1 MQDISQLKLITMSLL
16 QTCGYV
22 TEQMRT
28 PVRIDV
34 NKFLESFSIQA
45 VEGEIHPPSWTARE
59 DNSVLFSPTV
69 IPNSQSHSLT
79 PTPSPFT
86 MDNYSQC
93 RRTEAIRWIN
103 LQEKRAS
110 IIARLH
116 PVTPEEY
123 QERRDAVNSESGP
136 LRRKGMNFHLLWRM
150 WHSSNVYIAPK
161 RTAPIPNSKADKSKP
176 GSNNKTLNNLTEYLT
191 QRQFLYYL
199 NFFIFF
205 VRSNS

>member
-1 MQDISQLKLITMSLL
+1 
-16 QTCGYV
+16 
-22 TEQMRT
+22 
-28 PVRIDV
+28 
-34 NKFLESFSIQA
+34 
-45 VEGEIHPPSWTARE
+45 
-59 DNSVLFSPTV
+59 
-69 IPNSQSHSLT
+69 
-79 PTPSPFT
+79 

-93 RRTEAIRWIN
+93 RRTEAMRWIN

-123 QERRDAVNSESGP
+123 QEHRDAVNSESGP
-136 LRRKGMNFHLLWRM
+136 LRRKGMNFHLLWQT

-205 VRSNS
+205 VGSNS

>member
-1 MQDISQLKLITMSLL
+1 MFSGLHETPVTGHSVWSHDAHVIMQDISHLKLITMSLL

-123 QERRDAVNSESGP
+123 QERRDVVNSESGP
-136 LRRKGMNFHLLWRM
+136 LHRKGMNFHLLWQTR
-150 WHSSNVYIAPK
+150 HSSK
-161 RTAPIPNSKADKSKP
+161 
-176 GSNNKTLNNLTEYLT
+176 
-191 QRQFLYYL
+191 FL
-199 NFFIFF
+199 
-205 VRSNS
+205 